1 MLLGPSNKRSFN
13 ETAKDSS
20 ATKICEAEALGPG
33 NTNEPKD
40 LKRETPIAA
49 TVSPI
54 TEYVANALAASATS
68 AIAGLLLCAVAACAS
83 KHVMND
89 AANEPIFTPA
99 FFNDEEEDEE
109 EVDVDDDDDNDEA
122 GAYSTSTDDS
132 FANAKTGPT
141 RRLHA
146 WLFLFFFALKML
158 LEIFFCCFCALVVV
172 VWVCEESNTKPDE
185 VDIFFV
191 VVERREILIKMR
203 GRRYGGDTRKERAER
218 EEKKNTRTKR

>member
-1 MLLGPSNKRSFN
+1 M
-13 ETAKDSS
+13 
-20 ATKICEAEALGPG
+20 
-33 NTNEPKD
+33 
-40 LKRETPIAA
+40 KRETPIAA

-68 AIAGLLLCAVAACAS
+68 AIISGLLLCAVAACAS

-99 FFNDEEEDEE
+99 FFNDEEENEE
-109 EVDVDDDDDNDEA
+109 EVDVDDEA

-146 WLFLFFFALKML
+146 WLFVFFFALKML
-158 LEIFFCCFCALVVV
+158 LMIFFRCFCALVVV

-191 VVERREILIKMR
+191 AVERREILIKMR
-203 GRRYGGDTRKERAER
+203 GRRYGGDRGEKD
-218 EEKKNTRTKR
+218 EKKRRKKYTDEE

>member
-1 MLLGPSNKRSFN
+1 M
-13 ETAKDSS
+13 
-20 ATKICEAEALGPG
+20 
-33 NTNEPKD
+33 
-40 LKRETPIAA
+40 KRETPIAA

-68 AIAGLLLCAVAACAS
+68 AIISGLLLCAVAACAS

-99 FFNDEEEDEE
+99 FFNDEEENEE
-109 EVDVDDDDDNDEA
+109 EVDVDDEA

-158 LEIFFCCFCALVVV
+158 LMIFFRCFCALVVV

-191 VVERREILIKMR
+191 AVERREILIKMR
-203 GRRYGGDTRKERAER
+203 GRRYGGDRGEK
-218 EEKKNTRTKR
+218 EEKKRRKKYTDEE

>member
-1 MLLGPSNKRSFN
+1 M
-13 ETAKDSS
+13 
-20 ATKICEAEALGPG
+20 
-33 NTNEPKD
+33 
-40 LKRETPIAA
+40 KRETPIAA

-68 AIAGLLLCAVAACAS
+68 AIISVLLLCAVAACAS

-99 FFNDEEEDEE
+99 FFNDEEENEE
-109 EVDVDDDDDNDEA
+109 EVDVDDEA

-146 WLFLFFFALKML
+146 WLFVFFFALKML
-158 LEIFFCCFCALVVV
+158 LMIFFCCFCALVVV

-191 VVERREILIKMR
+191 AVERREILIKMR
-203 GRRYGGDTRKERAER
+203 GRRYGGDRGEKD
-218 EEKKNTRTKR
+218 EKKRRKKYADEE

>member
-1 MLLGPSNKRSFN
+1 M
-13 ETAKDSS
+13 
-20 ATKICEAEALGPG
+20 
-33 NTNEPKD
+33 
-40 LKRETPIAA
+40 KRETPIAA

-68 AIAGLLLCAVAACAS
+68 AIISVLLLCAVAACAS

-99 FFNDEEEDEE
+99 FFNDEEENEE
-109 EVDVDDDDDNDEA
+109 EVDVDDEA

-146 WLFLFFFALKML
+146 WLFVFFFALKML
-158 LEIFFCCFCALVVV
+158 LMIFFCCFCALVVV

-191 VVERREILIKMR
+191 AVERREILIKMR
-203 GRRYGGDTRKERAER
+203 GRRYGGDRGEKD
-218 EEKKNTRTKR
+218 EKKRRKKYTDEE

>member
-1 MLLGPSNKRSFN
+1 M
-13 ETAKDSS
+13 
-20 ATKICEAEALGPG
+20 
-33 NTNEPKD
+33 
-40 LKRETPIAA
+40 KRETPIAA

-68 AIAGLLLCAVAACAS
+68 AIISGLLLCAVAACAS

-99 FFNDEEEDEE
+99 FFNDVEEE
-109 EVDVDDDDDNDEA
+109 EVDVDDDDDDDDEA

-158 LEIFFCCFCALVVV
+158 LMIFFRCFCALVVV

-203 GRRYGGDTRKERAER
+203 GRRYGGDGGEKEQKRRKKYTD
-218 EEKKNTRTKR
+218 EE

>member
-1 MLLGPSNKRSFN
+1 M
-13 ETAKDSS
+13 
-20 ATKICEAEALGPG
+20 
-33 NTNEPKD
+33 
-40 LKRETPIAA
+40 KRETPIAA

-68 AIAGLLLCAVAACAS
+68 AIAGLLLRAVAACAS
-83 KHVMND
+83 KHVMID

-109 EVDVDDDDDNDEA
+109 EVDVDDEEEEEEA

-132 FANAKTGPT
+132 FANA
-141 RRLHA
+141 

-158 LEIFFCCFCALVVV
+158 LMIFFCCFCALVVVV

-185 VDIFFV
+185 VDIL
-191 VVERREILIKMR
+191 R
-203 GRRYGGDTRKERAER
+203 
-218 EEKKNTRTKR
+218 

>member
-1 MLLGPSNKRSFN
+1 M
-13 ETAKDSS
+13 
-20 ATKICEAEALGPG
+20 
-33 NTNEPKD
+33 
-40 LKRETPIAA
+40 KRETPIAA

-83 KHVMND
+83 KHVMID

-109 EVDVDDDDDNDEA
+109 EVDVDDEEEEEEA

-132 FANAKTGPT
+132 FANAKT
-141 RRLHA
+141 

-158 LEIFFCCFCALVVV
+158 LMIFFCCFCALVVVV

-191 VVERREILIKMR
+191 K
-203 GRRYGGDTRKERAER
+203 
-218 EEKKNTRTKR
+218 

>member
-1 MLLGPSNKRSFN
+1 M
-13 ETAKDSS
+13 
-20 ATKICEAEALGPG
+20 
-33 NTNEPKD
+33 
-40 LKRETPIAA
+40 KRETPIAA

-68 AIAGLLLCAVAACAS
+68 AIISGLLLCAVAACAS

-99 FFNDEEEDEE
+99 FFNDEEENEE
-109 EVDVDDDDDNDEA
+109 EVDVDDEA

-146 WLFLFFFALKML
+146 LFLFFFFALKML
-158 LEIFFCCFCALVVV
+158 LMIFFCCFCALVVV

-191 VVERREILIKMR
+191 AVERREILIKMR
-203 GRRYGGDTRKERAER
+203 GRRYGGDRGEKD
-218 EEKKNTRTKR
+218 EKKRRKKYTDEE

>member
-1 MLLGPSNKRSFN
+1 M
-13 ETAKDSS
+13 
-20 ATKICEAEALGPG
+20 
-33 NTNEPKD
+33 
-40 LKRETPIAA
+40 KRETPIAA

-68 AIAGLLLCAVAACAS
+68 AIISGLLLCAVAACAS

-99 FFNDEEEDEE
+99 FFNDEEENEE
-109 EVDVDDDDDNDEA
+109 EVDVDDEA

-146 WLFLFFFALKML
+146 WLLFFFFALKML
-158 LEIFFCCFCALVVV
+158 LVIFFCCFCALVVV

-185 VDIFFV
+185 VDIFLV
-191 VVERREILIKMR
+191 VVEKRDINKNEGKKIWSRKRRKKIHGRKVIK
-203 GRRYGGDTRKERAER
+203 Y
-218 EEKKNTRTKR
+218 

>member
-1 MLLGPSNKRSFN
+1 M
-13 ETAKDSS
+13 
-20 ATKICEAEALGPG
+20 
-33 NTNEPKD
+33 
-40 LKRETPIAA
+40 KRETPIAA

-68 AIAGLLLCAVAACAS
+68 AIISGLLLCAVAARAS

-99 FFNDEEEDEE
+99 FFNDEEENEE
-109 EVDVDDDDDNDEA
+109 EVDVDDEA

-191 VVERREILIKMR
+191 VVERDINKNEGKKI
-203 GRRYGGDTRKERAER
+203 RRRQRRERAER
-218 EEKKNTRTKR
+218 GEKNTRTKSD

>member
-1 MLLGPSNKRSFN
+1 M
-13 ETAKDSS
+13 
-20 ATKICEAEALGPG
+20 
-33 NTNEPKD
+33 
-40 LKRETPIAA
+40 KRETPIAA

-109 EVDVDDDDDNDEA
+109 EVDVDDDDDEA

-158 LEIFFCCFCALVVV
+158 LMIFFCCFCALVVV

>member
-1 MLLGPSNKRSFN
+1 
-13 ETAKDSS
+13 
-20 ATKICEAEALGPG
+20 
-33 NTNEPKD
+33 

-68 AIAGLLLCAVAACAS
+68 AIISVLLLCAVAACAS

-99 FFNDEEEDEE
+99 FFNDEEENEE
-109 EVDVDDDDDNDEA
+109 EVDVDDEA

-146 WLFLFFFALKML
+146 WLFVFFFALKML
-158 LEIFFCCFCALVVV
+158 LMIFFRCFCALVVV

-191 VVERREILIKMR
+191 AVERREILIKMR
-203 GRRYGGDTRKERAER
+203 GRRYGGDGGEKD
-218 EEKKNTRTKR
+218 EKKRRKKYTDEE

>member
-1 MLLGPSNKRSFN
+1 M
-13 ETAKDSS
+13 
-20 ATKICEAEALGPG
+20 
-33 NTNEPKD
+33 
-40 LKRETPIAA
+40 KRETPIAA

-83 KHVMND
+83 KHVMID

-109 EVDVDDDDDNDEA
+109 EVDVDDDEEEEEA

-132 FANAKTGPT
+132 FANAKT
-141 RRLHA
+141 

-158 LEIFFCCFCALVVV
+158 LMIFFCCFCALVVVV

-191 VVERREILIKMR
+191 K
-203 GRRYGGDTRKERAER
+203 
-218 EEKKNTRTKR
+218 